1 MMSILFYILVL
12 LGTFVLMEAVTWATH
27 KYVMHGFLWY
37 LHRDH
42 HQVEPGFFEKNDAFF
57 VIFAVPSMLLI
68 YFGTFKDVWWMQAIG
83 FGIMAYGFAYFLVH
97 DVIIHQRFKWFSRSK
112 STYVRAIRWAHK
124 MHHKHLDKHEGESF
138 GMLYVHRKYW
148 EKVLRDKKLMAGKKV
163 AYAPETDQSAE
174 LPERWPLLFKSFLIF
189 SLSCHSSL
197 LILYSVHSTI
207 ILSPGPVL
215 PGSACCCT

>member
-1 MMSILFYILVL
+1 MTWIYFILTLFV
-12 LGTFVLMEAVTWATH
+12 TFIVMEGVTWLTH

-57 VIFAVPSMLLI
+57 VIFAIPSMI
-68 YFGTFKDVWWMQAIG
+68 CIGKGVSAGIWWLAAIG

-124 MHHKHLDKHEGESF
+124 MHHKHLNKEHGESF

-148 EKVLRDKKLMAGKKV
+148 EKVLRDKQLMAGKKV
-163 AYAPETDQSAE
+163 EYAPEN
-174 LPERWPLLFKSFLIF
+174 
-189 SLSCHSSL
+189 
-197 LILYSVHSTI
+197 
-207 ILSPGPVL
+207 
-215 PGSACCCT
+215 